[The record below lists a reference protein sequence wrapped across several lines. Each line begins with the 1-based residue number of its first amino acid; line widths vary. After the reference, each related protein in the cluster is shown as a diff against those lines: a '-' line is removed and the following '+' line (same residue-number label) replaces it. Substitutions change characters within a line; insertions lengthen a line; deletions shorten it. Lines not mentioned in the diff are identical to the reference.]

1 MAGDKTALLPPHLED
16 TVREVARMHAEH
28 HQQSSVI
35 ERAVDRATAMLG
47 SAQFLGSLILFVL
60 LWAGAN
66 AILPLTGGA
75 AFDPPPY
82 PWLAGFLG
90 LMALS
95 ISTMILITQRRADR
109 LASRREQMTLELSLL
124 SEQKIAKIV
133 ELLEELR
140 RDSPNVRDRIDE
152 EAKAMATPSDTR
164 AVHDAIAVADEETI
178 ATKAADNRPDPSN

>member
-1 MAGDKTALLPPHLED
+1 MTDDKAGLLPPHLED

-28 HQQSSVI
+28 DRQSSGI
-35 ERAVDRATAMLG
+35 ERAVDRVTAMLG
-47 SAQFLGSLILFVL
+47 SASFLGCLILFVL
-60 LWAGAN
+60 LWAGGN

-95 ISTMILITQRRADR
+95 ISTLILITQRRADR

-140 RDSPNVRDRIDE
+140 RDSPDIRNRIDE
-152 EAKAMATPSDTR
+152 EAQAMATPADTR
-164 AVHDAIAVADEETI
+164 AIHDAIAG
-178 ATKAADNRPDPSN
+178 AADGPDPSK